1 VSAVKIPTTTWIP
14 GEGDRPDDAWLKDV
28 DPELLIDVG
37 VRLFERGQGFEAHE
51 AWEQSWKAAKR
62 NGDGDLERVLRAL
75 IKLAAAMVKVRQG
88 NATGIR
94 DHAHGARVLLEQ
106 LAADGVT
113 EVARFRVAGLVDM
126 AHRIETLPPAPAA
139 VGRALFGL
147 IPRAPAP

>member
-1 VSAVKIPTTTWIP
+1 MKIPSTTWIP
-14 GEGDRPDDAWLKDV
+14 GEGERPDDTWLRDV

-51 AWEQSWKAAKR
+51 AWEQAWKAAKR
-62 NGDGDLERVLRAL
+62 DGDVDLERMLRAL

-88 NATGIR
+88 NATGVR
-94 DHAHGARVLLEQ
+94 DHAHGARALLEQ

-113 EVARFRVAGLVDM
+113 EVARFRVAGLVEM
-126 AHRIETLPPAPAA
+126 AQRIETAPPQPAA

-147 IPRAPAP
+147 IPRSPSQ

>member
-1 VSAVKIPTTTWIP
+1 MKIPTTTWIP
-14 GEGDRPDDAWLKDV
+14 GEGERPDDAWLRDV

-51 AWEQSWKAAKR
+51 AWEQAWKTAKR
-62 NGDGDLERVLRAL
+62 DGDTDLERALRAL

-88 NATGIR
+88 NATGVR

-113 EVARFRVAGLVDM
+113 DVARFRVAGLIEM
-126 AHRIETLPPAPAA
+126 AQRIETAPPQPAA
-139 VGRALFGL
+139 VGRAMFGL
-147 IPRAPAP
+147 IPRRPPPP